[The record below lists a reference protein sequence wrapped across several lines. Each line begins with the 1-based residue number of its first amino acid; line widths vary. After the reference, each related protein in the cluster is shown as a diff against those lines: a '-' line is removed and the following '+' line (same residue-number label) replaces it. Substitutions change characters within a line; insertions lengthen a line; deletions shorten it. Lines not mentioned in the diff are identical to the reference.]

1 MVGSQPLAALGQIAR
16 LKAEQE
22 LKKLAA
28 FRSHVLAAHQRA
40 DASRAAMQQ
49 SYAAAAP
56 LSMAE
61 ARMANA
67 QAGRAARELARAER
81 DLRQM
86 QPRFDLL
93 RGQAAREFGR
103 AEALAELSRQALQDW
118 RQRRDR
124 GGA

>member
-1 MVGSQPLAALGQIAR
+1 MVGPQALLALGQIAR

-28 FRSHVLAAHQRA
+28 FRGHVLAAHQRA
-40 DASRAAMQQ
+40 DASRAAMTQ
-49 SYAAAAP
+49 SYTAAAP
-56 LSMAE
+56 LSVAE

-67 QAGRAARELARAER
+67 QAGRAARELARAEH

-86 QPRFDLL
+86 QPRFELL

-103 AEALAELSRQALQDW
+103 AEALNELSRLSLMEARQR
-118 RQRRDR
+118 RQRRD
-124 GGA
+124 A